1 MYKKKENNTNRSRIS
16 SSCPKKGREILPTS
30 PRTRK
35 ASDIYS
41 RDVGCF
47 HALILMKSIIKTPT
61 HRLPQNQRFMNKKWE
76 KEK

>member
-47 HALILMKSIIKTPT
+47 QDLILMKRSIKHTPPILT
-61 HRLPQNQRFMNKKWE
+61 KNQRSIDKKFP